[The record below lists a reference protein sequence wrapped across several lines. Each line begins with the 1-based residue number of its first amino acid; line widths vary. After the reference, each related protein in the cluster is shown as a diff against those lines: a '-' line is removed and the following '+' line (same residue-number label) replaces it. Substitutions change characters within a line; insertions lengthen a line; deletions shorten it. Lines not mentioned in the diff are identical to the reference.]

1 MGSKKKSAW
10 AQECDSKRID
20 HVTVYQPKLRSHKI
34 RMYHYVFIAIYV
46 VQFIWVFSS
55 IGQPYREFL
64 ERADREGFQG
74 KKSTYKLI
82 LEYYASLHQFYV
94 TIPELRFLS
103 MAW

>member
-1 MGSKKKSAW
+1 MGNKKQSVW

-34 RMYHYVFIAIYV
+34 RMYHYVFMVIYV
-46 VQFIWVFSS
+46 FQFIWVFSS

-74 KKSTYKLI
+74 KKYTN
-82 LEYYASLHQFYV
+82 EYL
-94 TIPELRFLS
+94 L
-103 MAW
+103 